1 MTNKHSNLGASSAS
15 RWMNCP
21 GSVNLIESLPFKP
34 ESGVYAREGTAA
46 HQLAETCLRIDA
58 QPYDFLGTLLSIDD
72 KEPIEITENM
82 CDAVQVYVD
91 YIRDRQSLG
100 GKLDIEVKFDLSSI
114 EPGMFGTSDA
124 AIYFDFLGEIE
135 IVDYKHGAGVAVSP
149 VNNSQLKYYA
159 LGATQALKVHPETK
173 VKLTVVQPRAMGEAI
188 KSWDCT
194 ITNLIDFSA
203 DLKAAAKLTRVDKA
217 KTQIGDWCK
226 FCAASPICPEIKK
239 TALEK
244 AQAAFSPIGL
254 LLPEPTNLHT
264 DHIREIMDFSDILE
278 SWLKNVA
285 NYAFELA
292 DRGVKI
298 PGYKLVQ
305 KRANRKW
312 RDEIETIKSLSSSLH
327 PLEVK
332 DLYLE
337 PKLKSP
343 AQIEAMKVDKN
354 LVASLTMT
362 PDSRLTLTT
371 EDDKRPEA
379 KSTKD
384 ITSVFGV
391 IEQK

>member
-34 ESGVYAREGTAA
+34 ESGIYAREGTAA

-58 QPYDFLGTLLSIDD
+58 QPYDFLGTLITIDD

-91 YIRDRQSLG
+91 YIRDRVALG

-194 ITNLIDFSA
+194 ITTLIDFSA
-203 DLKAAAKLTRVDKA
+203 DLKAAAKLTRAEKA

-226 FCAASPICPEIKK
+226 FCAASAICPEIKK

-244 AQAAFSPIGL
+244 AQAAFGPVNELI
-254 LLPEPTNLHT
+254 LPEPKDLKVE
-264 DHIREIMDFSDILE
+264 HIKEIMDFADTLE
-278 SWLKNVA
+278 GWLKNVA

-292 DRGVKI
+292 DRGIKI

-312 RDEIETIKSLSSSLH
+312 RDEEI
-327 PLEVK
+327 VK
-332 DLYLE
+332 QELAKLQAINYWTE

-354 LVASLTMT
+354 LVATLTVI
-362 PDSRLTLTT
+362 PDSGLTLTT
-371 EDDKRPEA
+371 EGDKRPEA
-379 KSTKD
+379 KPTKD
-384 ITSVFGV
+384 IASIFGV
-391 IEQK
+391 IKN

>member
-34 ESGVYAREGTAA
+34 KSGIYAREGTAA
-46 HQLAETCLRIDA
+46 HQLAETCLRIEA
-58 QPYDFLGTLLSIDD
+58 QPYDFLGTLISIDEE
-72 KEPIEITENM
+72 EPIEITENM

-91 YIRDRQSLG
+91 YIRDRVALG

-114 EPGMFGTSDA
+114 ELGMFGTADA
-124 AIYFDFLGEIE
+124 ALYFNFLGEIE
-135 IVDYKHGAGVAVSP
+135 IIDYKHGAGIAVSP

-159 LGATQALKVHPETK
+159 LGATQALNVHPETR

-194 ITNLIDFSA
+194 INDLINFSA
-203 DLKAAAKLTRVDKA
+203 ELKAAAKLTRIDKA
-217 KTQIGDWCK
+217 ETRIGDWCK
-226 FCAASPICPEIKK
+226 FCAASPICPAVKK

-244 AQAAFSPIGL
+244 AQAVFGPVNELI
-254 LLPEPTNLHT
+254 LPQPKDLKV
-264 DHIREIMDFSDILE
+264 DHIREIMDFADVLE
-278 SWLKNVA
+278 GWLKNVA

-312 RDEIETIKSLSSSLH
+312 RDEKEAIEAFKNNIFNNFTAI
-327 PLEVK
+327 
-332 DLYLE
+332 YTE

-354 LVASLTMT
+354 LVATLTVT
-362 PDSRLTLTT
+362 PDSGLTLVAET
-371 EDDKRPEA
+371 DKRQEV

-384 ITSVFGV
+384 IASIFDV
-391 IEQK
+391 IKN